1 MAGSDAKD
9 KRQTIRI
16 QPFVTPCKVIDGE
29 TRYVG
34 YLTDLSTRGARVSC
48 DSPLPAGAQAVVLEV
63 RLARSA
69 GTSRLPARIQWMQAG
84 TQAGEAVVFGVTF
97 DGVDAEQ
104 QATLESVV
112 ADFQR
117 RAALL
122 G

>member
-48 DSPLPAGAQAVVLEV
+48 DSPLPAGAQAPVHPVK
-63 RLARSA
+63 ADCPSA
-69 GTSRLPARIQWMQAG
+69 KAKPTCMPCW
-84 TQAGEAVVFGVTF
+84 T
-97 DGVDAEQ
+97 
-104 QATLESVV
+104 
-112 ADFQR
+112 
-117 RAALL
+117 
-122 G
+122 